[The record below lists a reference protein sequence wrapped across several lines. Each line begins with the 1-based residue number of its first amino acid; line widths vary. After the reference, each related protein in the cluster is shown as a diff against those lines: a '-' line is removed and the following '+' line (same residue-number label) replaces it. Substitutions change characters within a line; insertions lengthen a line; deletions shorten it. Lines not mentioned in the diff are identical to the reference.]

1 MTPNGELG
9 PSPSTL
15 SPSHPDET
23 SPSDPEAAPIPEERP
38 RISEERPRMRS
49 HSGLSALIQAATS
62 QLSNLAE
69 GATSDASDN
78 LSLSRHGDGYASSND
93 ADFRSSTQTPTPTIV
108 PEEPGRKLSFPELL
122 MTLLLDSQNSDILT
136 FLPDGK
142 FFAIRS
148 KEFSRDLMIHHFHVS
163 SFVDFL
169 ELIQGWG
176 FTKINSSNNTTR
188 SSGIQ
193 VFRHPHFRKG
203 LSKELCRIRFGQN
216 PTDARMMAIPDRARI
231 EYSFSD
237 DSWGSTSKRRLSPS
251 HVCQESVDSSQRQR
265 VVGDPSS
272 AVASDQE
279 LASPSATVIT
289 QSKSHDSAEVNASSR
304 RSSGDF
310 RSHALA
316 ITTEKLNI
324 QCSEDDADN
333 SNTDDD
339 QTHSVPLIDGGVE
352 RATHT
357 IVADAIETLLRD
369 EGHTRET
376 YRKHEKELSISS
388 LPGVVPISK
397 QLFSPSEDNQTGQ
410 GEEEAAPFDGMT
422 DEGSKENT
430 LTSVASDSKLEAA
443 AALLSQAS
451 AKNAAPPLAA
461 TLGQLVTE
469 PAAAESKS

>member
-1 MTPNGELG
+1 MAMTANGELG
-9 PSPSTL
+9 PSPSAL
-15 SPSHPDET
+15 SQSHPDGT
-23 SPSDPEAAPIPEERP
+23 SASDPEAAPTP
-38 RISEERPRMRS
+38 EERPRMRS

-69 GATSDASDN
+69 GASSDASDY
-78 LSLSRHGDGYASSND
+78 LFHSRHRDGYASSND
-93 ADFRSSTQTPTPTIV
+93 TDLRSSTQTQTPTIV
-108 PEEPGRKLSFPELL
+108 PEEHGRKLSFPELL

-148 KEFSRDLMIHHFHVS
+148 KEFSQKLMIHHLHVS

-176 FTKINSSNNTTR
+176 FTRINSSNNTR
-188 SSGIQ
+188 YSGIQ

-203 LSKELCRIRFGQN
+203 YAGELCRIRFGQN
-216 PTDARMMAIPDRARI
+216 PTDARVMAIPDRARI

-237 DSWGSTSKRRLSPS
+237 DSGLSTSKRRLSPS
-251 HVCQESVDSSQRQR
+251 HVCQVSADVSQRQR

-272 AVASDQE
+272 AEASDQE
-279 LASPSATVIT
+279 PAMSPATVVT
-289 QSKSHDSAEVNASSR
+289 QSKSPDSAEMNAPSR
-304 RSSGDF
+304 RSSVDF

-324 QCSEDDADN
+324 QCSEDDVDN
-333 SNTDDD
+333 NNNNNNNTADD
-339 QTHSVPLIDGGVE
+339 QKHAVPLIDGGVE

-376 YRKHEKELSISS
+376 YLKHEKELSISS

-397 QLFSPSEDNQTGQ
+397 QLFSPSESNLTGQ
-410 GEEEAAPFDGMT
+410 GEEETAPSGLPED
-422 DEGSKENT
+422 GSKVNT
-430 LTSVASDSKLEAA
+430 ITSAASDSKLEAA

-451 AKNAAPPLAA
+451 ATKAAPPLAA
-461 TLGQLVTE
+461 TFG
-469 PAAAESKS
+469 

>member
-1 MTPNGELG
+1 MTANGELG
-9 PSPSTL
+9 PSPSAF
-15 SPSHPDET
+15 SDGT

-38 RISEERPRMRS
+38 RTVRS

-62 QLSNLAE
+62 QLSNLGE
-69 GATSDASDN
+69 GVTSDASDN
-78 LSLSRHGDGYASSND
+78 LSHSRNGEGYASSND
-93 ADFRSSTQTPTPTIV
+93 TDLRSSTQAQTPTIV
-108 PEEPGRKLSFPELL
+108 PEEHGRKLSFPELL

-148 KEFSRDLMIHHFHVS
+148 KEFSQNLMIDHLKVS
-163 SFVDFL
+163 SFLDFL

-176 FTKINSSNNTTR
+176 FTRINSSNNTR

-203 LSKELCRIRFGQN
+203 FAGELHRIKFGQN
-216 PTDARMMAIPDRARI
+216 PTDARVMAIPDQARV

-237 DSWGSTSKRRLSPS
+237 DSGLSTSKRRLSPS
-251 HVCQESVDSSQRQR
+251 HVCQESVDTSQRQR

-279 LASPSATVIT
+279 LASSSATVVT
-289 QSKSHDSAEVNASSR
+289 QSKSQDSAEMNAPSR
-304 RSSGDF
+304 RSSSDF

-324 QCSEDDADN
+324 QCLEDDIDDN
-333 SNTDDD
+333 NTADD
-339 QTHSVPLIDGGVE
+339 QKHAVPLIDGGVE

-357 IVADAIETLLRD
+357 IVTDAIETLLRD

-376 YRKHEKELSISS
+376 YLKFEKELSISS
-388 LPGVVPISK
+388 LPGVIPISK
-397 QLFSPSEDNQTGQ
+397 QLFSPSEKDQTGQ
-410 GEEEAAPFDGMT
+410 GDEEAAPSGLT
-422 DEGSKENT
+422 DEASKENT

-451 AKNAAPPLAA
+451 AKNAAPPLASN
-461 TLGQLVTE
+461 LR
-469 PAAAESKS
+469 

>member
-1 MTPNGELG
+1 MAMTANGELG
-9 PSPSTL
+9 PSPSAL
-15 SPSHPDET
+15 AQPHPNRT
-23 SPSDPEAAPIPEERP
+23 SPSDPEAAAAPIPEERP
-38 RISEERPRMRS
+38 RTMRS

-62 QLSNLAE
+62 QFSNLAE
-69 GATSDASDN
+69 GATSDASDYH
-78 LSLSRHGDGYASSND
+78 SRHRDGYASSND
-93 ADFRSSTQTPTPTIV
+93 TDLRSSTNTQTPTIV
-108 PEEPGRKLSFPELL
+108 PEEHGRKLSAFPERL

-148 KEFSRDLMIHHFHVS
+148 KEFAQDLMIHHLHVS

-176 FTKINSSNNTTR
+176 FTRINSSNNTR

-203 LSKELCRIRFGQN
+203 YAKELRRIRFGQN
-216 PTDARMMAIPDRARI
+216 PTDARVMAIPDRARI

-237 DSWGSTSKRRLSPS
+237 DSGLSTSKRRLSPS
-251 HVCQESVDSSQRQR
+251 HVASQESTDASQRQR

-272 AVASDQE
+272 DVASDQE
-279 LASPSATVIT
+279 QPLSSPTPTVVT
-289 QSKSHDSAEVNASSR
+289 RSKSQDSAEMNASSR
-304 RSSGDF
+304 RSSVDF

-324 QCSEDDADN
+324 QCSEDD
-333 SNTDDD
+333 DDD
-339 QTHSVPLIDGGVE
+339 VDNNNTSDDQKHTVRLIDGGVE

-357 IVADAIETLLRD
+357 IVTDAIETLLRD

-376 YRKHEKELSISS
+376 YLKHEKELSISS

-397 QLFSPSEDNQTGQ
+397 QLFSPSENNQTTTGQ
-410 GEEEAAPFDGMT
+410 GEEEAAPPSGST
-422 DEGSKENT
+422 DEGSKENA
-430 LTSVASDSKLEAA
+430 LTSHASDSKLEAA
-443 AALLSQAS
+443 AALLCQASS
-451 AKNAAPPLAA
+451 AKNGVPPLPA
-461 TLGQLVTE
+461 TF
-469 PAAAESKS
+469 

>member
-1 MTPNGELG
+1 MAMTANGELG
-9 PSPSTL
+9 PSPSAL
-15 SPSHPDET
+15 SDGT

-38 RISEERPRMRS
+38 IMRS

-69 GATSDASDN
+69 GATSDASDC
-78 LSLSRHGDGYASSND
+78 LSHSVHGDGYASSND
-93 ADFRSSTQTPTPTIV
+93 TDLRSSTQTPTPTIV
-108 PEEPGRKLSFPELL
+108 PEEHDRKLAFPELL

-148 KEFSRDLMIHHFHVS
+148 KEFSRNLMIHHLHVS
-163 SFVDFL
+163 SFFDFL

-176 FTKINSSNNTTR
+176 FTRINSCNNTR

-203 LSKELCRIRFGQN
+203 YAGELHRIRFGQN
-216 PTDARMMAIPDRARI
+216 PTDARVMAFPDRARV
-231 EYSFSD
+231 EHSFSD
-237 DSWGSTSKRRLSPS
+237 DLGLSTSKRRLSPS
-251 HVCQESVDSSQRQR
+251 HVYQESVDASQRQR
-265 VVGDPSS
+265 VIGDPSS

-279 LASPSATVIT
+279 PASSSATVVT
-289 QSKSHDSAEVNASSR
+289 QSKSQDSADLDAPSR
-304 RSSGDF
+304 RKSSDF

-316 ITTEKLNI
+316 ITTDKLNI
-324 QCSEDDADN
+324 QCSEDDVDNDNPAD
-333 SNTDDD
+333 DRKR
-339 QTHSVPLIDGGVE
+339 HMHLIDGGVE

-357 IVADAIETLLRD
+357 IVTDAIETLLRD

-376 YRKHEKELSISS
+376 YLKHEKELSISS

-397 QLFSPSEDNQTGQ
+397 QLFSPLEKNQTGQ
-410 GEEEAAPFDGMT
+410 GEEKAAPSGLN
-422 DEGSKENT
+422 DEASKENT
-430 LTSVASDSKLEAA
+430 LTSAASDSKLEAA

-451 AKNAAPPLAA
+451 AKKAVPPLAA
-461 TLGQLVTE
+461 T
-469 PAAAESKS
+469 S